1 MKLYT
6 HPYYNPYFVK
16 VRDKE
21 YQINSIT
28 VFDTSGELAEVPRGW
43 FGSNN
48 YTKEL
53 SLDVECVV
61 KRKVDYNMKDAFIIS
76 HPTPHGETR
85 YDLYIPNS
93 VVNLTSPKYERV
105 YSGQAIKETI
115 QSINFSEIYFE
126 SFYWINGKVKTIE
139 NQIME
144 LGKKISTIY
153 SDKYDNL
160 PGYIEQL
167 SKLTADLSEAVTNMN
182 ETPIEEH
189 LSRFSKFKKGTI

>member
-6 HPYYNPYFVK
+6 HPYYNPFFVK
-16 VRDKE
+16 IKEKE

-28 VFDTSGELAEVPRGW
+28 VFDTSGELASNGRGW

-48 YTKEL
+48 YVKEL
-53 SLDVECVV
+53 ILDVECVL
-61 KRKVDYNMKDAFIIS
+61 KRKVDYAMKDAFIVS

-93 VVNLTSPKYERV
+93 VVNHTSPKYEKI

-115 QSINFSEIYFE
+115 ASINVNEVLFE
-126 SFYWINGKVKTIE
+126 RIYWINNDVKVIE
-139 NQIME
+139 S
-144 LGKKISTIY
+144 KISEVGKEISNLY
-153 SDKYDNL
+153 SEKYAKL
-160 PGYIEQL
+160 PEYIHQL
-167 SKLTADLSEAVTNMN
+167 NVLHEELVKATAVMN

-189 LSRFSKFKKGTI
+189 LKKFNKFI

>member
-6 HPYYNPYFVK
+6 HPYYNPFFVK
-16 VRDKE
+16 IKEKE

-28 VFDTSGELAEVPRGW
+28 VFDTSGELAENGRGW

-48 YTKEL
+48 YVKEL
-53 SLDVECVV
+53 DLDVECVL
-61 KRKVDYNMKDAFIIS
+61 KRKVDYTMKDAFIVS

-93 VVNLTSPKYERV
+93 VVNLTTPKYERI

-115 QSINFSEIYFE
+115 ASINVSEVFFEKIYWLNSDVKVIE
-126 SFYWINGKVKTIE
+126 GK
-139 NQIME
+139 IME
-144 LGKKISTIY
+144 IGKDISTLY
-153 SDKYDNL
+153 SDKY
-160 PGYIEQL
+160 
-167 SKLTADLSEAVTNMN
+167 SKLPEYISQLTALNEELTRAITIMN

-189 LSRFSKFKKGTI
+189 LKKFNKFI